1 MEDVLASHGQS
12 AAAGK
17 FVTSY
22 FLSGPLLVAD
32 SDHVL
37 CMSRRVAEQVAGI
50 AKLHLIDFPE
60 AEEFAYC
67 MVWHDR
73 SSDDPCLH
81 WVSDRIVTIYT

>member
-1 MEDVLASHGQS
+1 
-12 AAAGK
+12 
-17 FVTSY
+17 
-22 FLSGPLLVAD
+22 
-32 SDHVL
+32 
-37 CMSRRVAEQVAGI
+37 MSRRVAEQVAGI